1 MTFTGSTSSTPSAV
15 MTLYPLQNSGSSY
28 NSPLSEGGESGGTVT
43 RSATVP
49 VEQYTG
55 ELYTRIRGR
64 QMALKVESTSSGTQW
79 QLGAPRIDLRP
90 DGRR

>member
-1 MTFTGSTSSTPSAV
+1 
-15 MTLYPLQNSGSSY
+15 MTLTLTPLKGSGSGY
-28 NSPLSEGGESGGTVT
+28 NSPASEGGNSSAAVT

-49 VEQYTG
+49 VEQFTDQIY
-55 ELYTRIRGR
+55 LRIRGR
-64 QMALKVESTSSGTQW
+64 QLVFKIESDAVGVQW